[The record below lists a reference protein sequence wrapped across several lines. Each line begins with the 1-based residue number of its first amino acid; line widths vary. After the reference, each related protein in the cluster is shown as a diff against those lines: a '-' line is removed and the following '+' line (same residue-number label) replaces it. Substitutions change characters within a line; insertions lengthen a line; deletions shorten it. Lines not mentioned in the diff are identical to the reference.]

1 MSDRP
6 FTLVREFPLK
16 MLVHDPQNTG
26 TLNLE
31 EWYTKDLLYTTL
43 DWDIN
48 QSLEFGSRGLVSWS
62 K

>member
-1 MSDRP
+1 VSDRP

-31 EWYTKDLLYTTL
+31 EWYTKDLLYTKL